1 MNFRNLNAV
10 NINSINIL
18 ILLFPFSLIAGNL
31 FVNLNIALI
40 CLLGVWIYKE
50 DIFKIKKFISTNII
64 LVFFI
69 IVIVMSALKS
79 NSIGNTDGFL
89 KSILYLR
96 YLLFLYILKFA
107 LEKKHLNVKYFLMTQ
122 NALLYVTHITVRDGL
137 HVHVDCIAHVQL

>member
-96 YLLFLYILKFA
+96 YLLFLYIL
-107 LEKKHLNVKYFLMTQ
+107 N
-122 NALLYVTHITVRDGL
+122 L
-137 HVHVDCIAHVQL
+137 H

>member
-107 LEKKHLNVKYFLMTQ
+107 LEKKHLNVKYYKH
-122 NALLYVTHITVRDGL
+122 LLTNVSHHIISYNYININMGQRTKGL
-137 HVHVDCIAHVQL
+137 G